1 MQRKVR
7 VCFYQPKGANEP
19 WLNILAAQIGKWG
32 TGYYVSHVE
41 IQFEDERSCSIFGGE
56 TVFFRRRSYSNPHYL
71 VKSFTVDAGNYEKMY
86 TYCAE
91 MEGQVAFSDLKMFCS
106 PYMGLFCD
114 HDATFCSELITRILQ
129 RGQVDIVKGLNAS
142 RCTPASLL
150 KRMNRCETLCFDS
163 TPHKISQFTS
173 QIHYRT

>member
-7 VCFYQPKGANEP
+7 VCFYEPKSANEP
-19 WLNILAAQIGKWG
+19 WLNILAAQIGKWS
-32 TGYYVSHVE
+32 TNHYVSHVE

-56 TVFFRRRSYSNPHYL
+56 TVFFRRRSYSNPHYI
-71 VKSFTVDAGNYEKMY
+71 VKSFTVEAKNYENMY
-86 TYCAE
+86 AYCAD
-91 MEGQVAFSDLKMFCS
+91 MEGQVTFSDLKMFCS
-106 PYMGLFCD
+106 PYLGLFSNR
-114 HDATFCSELITRILQ
+114 DATFCSELVTRVLQ

-150 KRMNRCETLCFDS
+150 KQMNRCETLCFDS

-173 QIHYRT
+173 NIHYNT